1 METRKIECSLHGKQ
15 EIGLLCTQ
23 LAHSLLN
30 QIKVGFHE
38 FDNADLGRPD
48 AWCDAC
54 NEQLKSVKT
63 DKEQEEWFLNKWM
76 PMHLTFPNLE

>member
-1 METRKIECSLHGKQ
+1 MDNLQQSF
-15 EIGLLCTQ
+15 LCTQ

-54 NEQLKSVKT
+54 NECCW
-63 DKEQEEWFLNKWM
+63 DAAKELNQE
-76 PMHLTFPNLE
+76 